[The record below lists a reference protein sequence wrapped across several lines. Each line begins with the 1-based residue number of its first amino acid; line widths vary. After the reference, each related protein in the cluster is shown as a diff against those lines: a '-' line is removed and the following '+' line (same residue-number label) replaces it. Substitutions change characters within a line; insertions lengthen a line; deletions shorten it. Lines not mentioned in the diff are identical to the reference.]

1 MVIKREVAYGI
12 VQGLSDFWKCEELQD
27 FTVTLATT
35 KFGCHRFLLAACS
48 GFFRGLFRSG
58 MKETELKCVTIE
70 EISSETFEL
79 ILETLYTGD
88 GVLTN
93 DNVINIWK
101 AAHQLQI
108 PFLIKE
114 CEEFALATLYLDN
127 YIVRSFFESHKGI
140 DIIWPFIMKNANAFF
155 QTTKFLEMQVPDV
168 LRLIQS
174 QDLETTSEDDV
185 VLALLKWMEFRPRQ
199 QDETSEDSDKE
210 CMCQSS
216 GEKRIKTDYTSFKAL
231 EAQNPYKNKTKDL
244 YDDERVEQLPDL
256 LSNTRTCLLSPT
268 CLKMLISH
276 PLVNKTKLATDII
289 IDAFYLTSCKYEST
303 MAIVHVGLST
313 EQWLQLPDLFSKSRV
328 NFVAID
334 KSLYALGETI
344 ATVQITTDFSEST
357 SHSTKQIF
365 ELTNGAWSDVNVSFK
380 VPPESSVVVADAFI
394 YILSST
400 SRQVWQ
406 MDPTAKTS
414 IRKTNLPY
422 TSSICHL
429 TNCDQF
435 ILVFYI
441 MAGEK
446 DKAAVSCFDTSQN
459 TWKRLDDLNSPA
471 IGMISFKESDS
482 TYLLLTNGNLFLIEI
497 LSNDVEF
504 KYLAKLW
511 NCDWTLHGAVIF
523 RDELYIYGVKSEALK
538 QDSQKQTSLDF
549 IVNKIVYMESE
560 DTVLSTF
567 IPLTLNRQC
576 IV

>member
-1 MVIKREVAYGI
+1 
-12 VQGLSDFWKCEELQD
+12 
-27 FTVTLATT
+27 
-35 KFGCHRFLLAACS
+35 
-48 GFFRGLFRSG
+48 
-58 MKETELKCVTIE
+58 MKETELKCVTLQD
-70 EISSETFEL
+70 ISSETFEL
-79 ILETLYTGD
+79 IMETMYTGHD
-88 GVLTN
+88 VLTN
-93 DNVINIWK
+93 DNVIDIWK

-114 CEEFALATLYLDN
+114 CEEFALATLSLDN
-127 YIVRSFFESHKGI
+127 YIVRRFFDSHKGI
-140 DIIWPFIMKNANAFF
+140 DIIWPFILKNANAFF

-185 VLALLKWMEFRPRQ
+185 VHALLRWVEFRPRQ

-216 GEKRIKTDYTSFKAL
+216 GEKRIKTDYTSFEAL
-231 EAQNPYKNKTKDL
+231 EAENPNKNKTKDL

-256 LSNTRTCLLSPT
+256 LSNTRTCLLSPK

-289 IDAFYLTSCKYEST
+289 IDALFYQLQVRKHHGYWPRGAIYRSNSNYVNSAVAIRQTEETIQIKAFSFST
-303 MAIVHVGLST
+303 Q
-313 EQWLQLPDLFSKSRV
+313 QWLPLPDLFSKSRV

-344 ATVQITTDFSEST
+344 ATVQIITDFSEST

-400 SRQVWQ
+400 SCQVWQ
-406 MDPTAKTS
+406 LDPTAKTS

-422 TSSICHL
+422 TASISHV

-435 ILVFYI
+435 ILVFFI
-441 MAGEK
+441 MAGEM

-459 TWKRLDDLNSPA
+459 TWERLDDLNGPA
-471 IGMISFKESDS
+471 IGMISFKESES
-482 TYLLLTNGNLFLIEI
+482 TYLLLANGNLFLIEI

-511 NCDWTLHGAVIF
+511 NFDWPLHGAVIF
-523 RDELYIYGVKSEALK
+523 RDELYIYGVKSDALK
-538 QDSQKQTSLDF
+538 QDSQKQTSLNF
-549 IVNKIVYMESE
+549 NFNRIVYMESE